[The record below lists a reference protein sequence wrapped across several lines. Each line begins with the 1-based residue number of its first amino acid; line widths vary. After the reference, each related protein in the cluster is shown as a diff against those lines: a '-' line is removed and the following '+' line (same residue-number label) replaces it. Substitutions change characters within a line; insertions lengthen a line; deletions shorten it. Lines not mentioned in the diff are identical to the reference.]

1 MKQKTEIEVELNET
15 VAYARR
21 GERFEA
27 YCPQCRSLVEM
38 AKPHMAAILAKSTER
53 KVYRLIETGTVHF
66 VESGGVSICLRSL
79 TNTKQ
84 GELL

>member
-15 VAYARR
+15 VAYTRC

-27 YCPQCRSLVEM
+27 YCPQCKSLVEM
-38 AKPHMAAILAKSTER
+38 AKPQLAAIIANSTER
-53 KVYRLIETGTVHF
+53 EVYRLIETGKIHF

-79 TNTKQ
+79 TITKE

>member
-15 VAYARR
+15 VAYTGR

-27 YCPQCRSLVEM
+27 YCPQCKSLVEM
-38 AKPHMAAILAKSTER
+38 ARPQVAAIIANSTER
-53 KVYRLIETGTVHF
+53 EVYRLIETGTIHF

-79 TNTKQ
+79 MITKE